1 MSAVKKEKE
10 TKIKKTT
17 KKTVAKK
24 TTAKKTIAKKPAVKK
39 APAKTTA
46 KKSAPKKTAV
56 KKAPTKKPAVKK
68 VKAEIEKVEKIV
80 KKPTITIDEAHV
92 KNLEERL
99 KQMEDSSQDTRKEV
113 VVEEAKPEI
122 PKEKIVKIAD
132 KPTVK
137 ELAEKLG
144 VKPNDFMKK
153 LIGMGIFAT
162 INQKL
167 ENDIVELV
175 VEDAGYKLEKAS
187 EFEETELL
195 GGIAGDISKMDTKK
209 DIKHRPPVVTIM
221 GHVDHGK
228 TSLLDKIRSSKVAEG
243 EAGAITQHIGAYKVQ
258 TDRGEIVFLDT
269 PGHEAFTAM
278 RARGAQVTDI
288 VVLVVSAVD
297 SIMPQTIEA
306 IDHAKAAGAPI
317 IVAVNKMDLPTANA
331 EKVKQDLAQRGL
343 APEEWQGTTIFVEVS
358 AKTGKNIDQ
367 LLEMIAMQAEI
378 MELKADY
385 GAQPIGV
392 ILESKLDKKRGI
404 ISTVLVKKGIMKI
417 GQPFVVGTA
426 SGKIRALVNE
436 HGKRMDSISP
446 SNPAEVL
453 GVNGIPPHVGD
464 LFYVVESEKKSK
476 HIADKRRHAA
486 REDSLAHKKH
496 VSLMDL
502 QDGGL
507 HKIKN
512 LQIVL
517 KGDVQGSLE
526 AIKDTILKIPSE
538 EVKIK
543 IIHSGTGNINE
554 SDILLAKASDA
565 IVIGFHV
572 KAEDKATKEAEKEG
586 IEIRYYNIIFELVE
600 DIRAAMEGLLEPEVV
615 EISTGKAT
623 IKQVFRLSSGIIAG
637 SLVNE
642 GKMTRGSKCKV
653 HRGDEVVFTG
663 RVGGLKRFK
672 EDVKEVDKNIECG
685 ILVDG
690 YKQIKDGDVV
700 ECYKEEQRTRRIEKS

>member
-1 MSAVKKEKE
+1 MSPAKKEKTTKTKKTTTKKPAVKKA
-10 TKIKKTT
+10 
-17 KKTVAKK
+17 VAKK
-24 TTAKKTIAKKPAVKK
+24 TTAKKSVAKKTAVKKTAVKKTTAKKPAVKK
-39 APAKTTA
+39 T
-46 KKSAPKKTAV
+46 APKKV
-56 KKAPTKKPAVKK
+56 EKIEKVQKVVKKPAV
-68 VKAEIEKVEKIV
+68 
-80 KKPTITIDEAHV
+80 TIDEAHV

-99 KQMEDSSQDTRKEV
+99 KQMEDSSQESVKDFAPIEEKAPEV
-113 VVEEAKPEI
+113 

-137 ELAEKLG
+137 ELAEKLDIP
-144 VKPNDFMKK
+144 VNDFMKK
-153 LIGMGIFAT
+153 LIGMGVFAT

-167 ENDIVELV
+167 EDDIVELI
-175 VEDAGYKLEKAS
+175 VEDAGYKLERAS
-187 EFEETELL
+187 EFEESEVL
-195 GGIAGDISKMDTKK
+195 GGIAGDIDQASHTE
-209 DIKHRPPVVTIM
+209 DIKPRPPVVTIM

-243 EAGAITQHIGAYKVQ
+243 EHGAITQHIGAYKVN

-358 AKTGKNIDQ
+358 AKTGENIDK
-367 LLEMIAMQAEI
+367 LLEMISIQAEV

-385 GAQPIGV
+385 GIQPIGV
-392 ILESKLDKKRGI
+392 ILESKLDKKKGI
-404 ISTVLVKKGIMKI
+404 ISTVLVKKGLMKI
-417 GQPFVVGTA
+417 GQPFVVGTS
-426 SGKIRALVNE
+426 SGKIRAMVNE
-436 HGKRMDSISP
+436 YGERLNSISP

-453 GVNGIPPHVGD
+453 GVNGEPPHVGD
-464 LFYVVESEKKSK
+464 IFYIVASEKKAK
-476 HIADKRRHAA
+476 HIAEKRRLAA
-486 REDSLAHKKH
+486 RAESLAHKKH

-502 QDGGL
+502 NAGGG
-507 HKIKN
+507 KIKT

-572 KAEDKATKEAEKEG
+572 KSEDKATKEAEKEG
-586 IEIRYYNIIFELVE
+586 IEIRFYNIIFELVE
-600 DIRAAMEGLLEPEVV
+600 DIRAAMEGLLEPEIV
-615 EISTGKAT
+615 EVSTGKAT

-642 GKMTRGSKCKV
+642 GKITRGSKCKV
-653 HRGDEVVFTG
+653 HRDGEIVFNG
-663 RVGGLKRFK
+663 RVSGLKRFK
-672 EDVKEVDKNIECG
+672 DDVKEVDKNIECG

-690 YKQIKDGDVV
+690 FKQIKDGDIV
-700 ECYKEEQRTRRIEKS
+700 ECYKEEQHTRRIEKA